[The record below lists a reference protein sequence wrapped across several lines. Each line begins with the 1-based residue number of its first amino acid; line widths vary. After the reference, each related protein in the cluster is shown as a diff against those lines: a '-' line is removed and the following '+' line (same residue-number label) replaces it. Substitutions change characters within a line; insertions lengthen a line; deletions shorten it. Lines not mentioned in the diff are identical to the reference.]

1 MARVSAFSGTRAYLV
16 ATSPFRVEA
25 PAAPSRLSA
34 HRRLC
39 FRHERAFVHPASQHE
54 NCMEGPNQDRE
65 RFHEPHQS
73 GYQDAPLPDFGR
85 GDWKYY
91 GDREKAGQDSTS
103 DNPSAAASRGAHRK
117 SHFYSRRPAAFSHGR
132 RRNSPHLRQINSAVS
147 RRVAVSTRLPGHR
160 GTCHSRHPGSV
171 RSLHVAFDPQAFSES
186 LSPGSNRIE
195 LLTIH
200 TSGRMREARRGRHS
214 AGDAHE

>member
-1 MARVSAFSGTRAYLV
+1 MARVWALRRARAYLV
-16 ATSPFRVEA
+16 ATSPFRVET
-25 PAAPSRLSA
+25 PAARSPAQRTPPPLFSARAGLCPSGI
-34 HRRLC
+34 
-39 FRHERAFVHPASQHE
+39 PARKLHGE
-54 NCMEGPNQDRE
+54 PNQDRE

-117 SHFYSRRPAAFSHGR
+117 GHFYSRRPAAFSHGR
-132 RRNSPHLRQINSAVS
+132 RRNSPDLRQINSSVS